1 VVKYLIVIVGPTGVG
16 KTEVAIEL
24 ALHFNTEILS
34 ADSRQFYRELN
45 IGTAKPTSQQLS
57 RINHYFINSLTI
69 LDDYNAGNFES
80 DALKILEECFQHNQ
94 TLILCGGSGLYINA
108 VCQGLDEIPHV
119 PDGVREAL
127 NQEFAL
133 KGLNDLLEELK
144 SLDPIFYQKIDKNNP
159 QRVIRALE
167 VCRSTGRPYSTFRHN
182 KKKDREFKIIKIGLE
197 RDREELY
204 LLIEQRVD
212 DMIASGLFEEAE
224 GLFVYRLKNALQTVG
239 YQEIFGY
246 LEGAYD
252 REEAVRLLKRNTK
265 RYVKRQFTWFKKDPG
280 IQWFHPREF
289 SSIINFITQII
300 KKY

>member
-1 VVKYLIVIVGPTGVG
+1 MVKYLIVIVGPTGVG

-80 DALKILEECFQHNQ
+80 DALKIIEECFQHNQ

-108 VCQGLDEIPHV
+108 VCQGLDEIPYV
-119 PDGVREAL
+119 PDGVREDL
-127 NQEFAL
+127 KKEFAL

-144 SLDPIFYQKIDKNNP
+144 SLDPIFYQKLDKNNP

-167 VCRSTGRPYSTFRHN
+167 VCRSTGRPYSTFRYN
-182 KKKDREFKIIKIGLE
+182 KKKDEDFKIIKIGLE
-197 RDREELY
+197 RDRKELY
-204 LLIEQRVD
+204 RLIDQRVD
-212 DMIASGLFEEAE
+212 DMIASGLCEEAE
-224 GLFVYRLKNALQTVG
+224 GLLAYRHKNALQTVG

-246 LEGAYD
+246 LEGVYD
-252 REEAVRLLKRNTK
+252 REEAVRLLKRNTR
-265 RYVKRQFTWFKKDPG
+265 RYVKRQFTWFKKDLD
-280 IQWFHPREF
+280 IRWYHPQECG
-289 SSIINFITQII
+289 SIINFISQTI
-300 KKY
+300 KKN